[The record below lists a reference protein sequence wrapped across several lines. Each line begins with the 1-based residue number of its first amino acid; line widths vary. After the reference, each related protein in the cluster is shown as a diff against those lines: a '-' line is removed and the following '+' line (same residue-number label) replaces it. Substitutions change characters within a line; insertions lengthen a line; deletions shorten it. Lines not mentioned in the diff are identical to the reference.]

1 LIANELCAIKKVE
14 GTMTF
19 QVLDTKGECVGFYK
33 DGEVLYNQFIEGLDR
48 TWNYAS
54 ILRGK
59 DIQYAEIYANG
70 KSISECCPEIY
81 KEDWERVNKK
91 LKAFFSSFLESK
103 VSLQENCIFDLI
115 PERYL
120 KEYYDVKCKITDHVF
135 ETHQKPPEY
144 EFFKRFGELIADVSS
159 RELKLDLG
167 WLSEKLW
174 DVQAKRLWDKIQQG
188 QRSIEYNMFGSV
200 TGRLTATENSFPI
213 LNLNKDLRN
222 VIKPTNDWLVEI
234 DLNAAELRTAI
245 ALLNKEQIEGDL
257 HEWSAKNI
265 FNGELNRSEAK
276 QTATSWLYNS
286 QNKLALKY
294 DKQLN
299 EFYNKPALKAMYWID
314 GVVHTPF
321 QRHIPADDH
330 HAISYLN
337 QSTLIDLLHRQII
350 KVDDLLKGKKTF
362 IPFLVH
368 DSFVL
373 DLDEEEKQ
381 LLPEIIRTISDTK
394 WGKFPVNVKIGSD
407 YGNMK
412 KVKLKV

>member
-1 LIANELCAIKKVE
+1 
-14 GTMTF
+14 MTF
-19 QVLDTKGECVGFYK
+19 QVLDTKGECVGFYQN
-33 DGEVLYNQFIEGLDR
+33 GEVVYNSIIEQLDK
-48 TWNYAS
+48 TWNYTS

-59 DIQYAEIYANG
+59 NIQYAQIYASG
-70 KSISECCPEIY
+70 KSLDECCPIEI
-81 KEDWERVNKK
+81 KNDWENVNKK
-91 LKAFFSSFLESK
+91 LKSFFSSFIQSK
-103 VSLQENCIFDLI
+103 VSLEENCIFDLI

-144 EFFKRFGELIADVSS
+144 EFFKRFGELVGDISA
-159 RELKLDLG
+159 RELKLNLS

-174 DVQAKRLWDKIQQG
+174 DIQAKRLWEKLQQG
-188 QRSIEYNMFGSV
+188 QKSIEYNMFGSV
-200 TGRLTATENSFPI
+200 TGRLTVSENSFPI
-213 LNLNKDLRN
+213 LNLNKELRS
-222 VIKPTNDWLVEI
+222 VIKPNNDWFVEI

-245 ALLNKEQIEGDL
+245 ALLGKQQIDGDL
-257 HEWSAKNI
+257 HEWSAKHI
-265 FNGELNRSEAK
+265 FKNELNRSEAK

-286 QNKLALKY
+286 QSKLALKY
-294 DKQLN
+294 DKELDG
-299 EFYNKPALKAMYWID
+299 FYNKPALKSMYWVD

-321 QRHIPADDH
+321 QRHIPADEH

-350 KVDDLLKGKKTF
+350 KVDDFLKNKKTF
-362 IPFLVH
+362 IPFMVH

-373 DLDEEEKQ
+373 DLANEEKE
-381 LLPEIIRTISDTK
+381 LLPEIIRIVSDTK

-412 KVKLKV
+412 KVKIKV